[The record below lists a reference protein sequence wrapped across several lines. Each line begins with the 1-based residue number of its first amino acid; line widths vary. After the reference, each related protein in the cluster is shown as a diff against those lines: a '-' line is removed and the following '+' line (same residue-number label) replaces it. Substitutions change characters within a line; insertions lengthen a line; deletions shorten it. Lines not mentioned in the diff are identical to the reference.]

1 MQKQKNLK
9 FKKKFISKYKKIKFN
24 KLNSSNSELSFYR
37 MRKMLKHKPYLTN
50 PTFQKITMKNIS
62 KKFYK
67 QINIRITPNNVFC
80 TLKNNLR
87 NKTLYVASTGKCN
100 TKTSKKILKY
110 SSKIITQTFFEKIKE
125 HLNSNKFIV
134 NIIGPQKIK
143 KSILEQVGNNL
154 KGKCLVVN
162 VEPKKCFN
170 GCRPPKKKRKKQKG
184 IRIFK

>member
-110 SSKIITQTFFEKIKE
+110 SSKIITQTFF
-125 HLNSNKFIV
+125 
-134 NIIGPQKIK
+134 
-143 KSILEQVGNNL
+143 
-154 KGKCLVVN
+154 
-162 VEPKKCFN
+162 
-170 GCRPPKKKRKKQKG
+170 
-184 IRIFK
+184 